1 MGCSDRR
8 SMLSRSLKTSC
19 LQRPWQQEEGARR
32 DLLRHCYSDSWNARV
47 LKSQTGSASGTNR
60 LLAVCKNGEKSN
72 NRRFEPLA
80 LDGAPCDGRRGE
92 SLPASAQFNIEPM
105 IGRESI
111 AAARG
116 CSGCTRQKGGWRSC
130 GESWDVMVIN
140 QSSIHSGFRKLGH
153 TLSSSLLV

>member
-1 MGCSDRR
+1 MGCSDRH

-116 CSGCTRQKGGWRSC
+116 CVPGAPGKKGG
-130 GESWDVMVIN
+130 GEVVAKAGTSW
-140 QSSIHSGFRKLGH
+140 SSINRRYTVGLGN
-153 TLSSSLLV
+153 